1 MALLLPAAVEASAW
15 VIVMVAMMAELKMN
29 QYRRELMESRFTIQ
43 EMRDQTSLYPSL
55 FSSRH

>member
-29 QYRRELMESRFTIQ
+29 RYRRKLMKSRFKI
-43 EMRDQTSLYPSL
+43 EDMRD
-55 FSSRH
+55 